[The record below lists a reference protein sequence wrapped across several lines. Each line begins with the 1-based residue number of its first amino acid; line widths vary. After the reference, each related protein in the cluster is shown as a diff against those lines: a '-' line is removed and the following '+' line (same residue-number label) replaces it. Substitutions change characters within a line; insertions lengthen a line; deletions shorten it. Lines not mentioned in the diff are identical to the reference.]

1 MQNDTMKM
9 IEALE
14 TQLAAIKRAAAAQNT
29 HSKTR
34 SREDSKAEVLA
45 ALKATPGGH
54 MSVIDLIAKC
64 KLPKSSAWI
73 WIHEMDLDA
82 QIFLQKTRRPE
93 LTGRKDGRDVTIAWH
108 PDAIATQ

>member
-1 MQNDTMKM
+1 MQNDTQKM
-9 IEALE
+9 LE
-14 TQLAAIKRAAAAQNT
+14 TLKTQLANLERELAKSAKST
-29 HSKTR
+29 TR
-34 SREDSKAEVLA
+34 TREQAKDEVLA